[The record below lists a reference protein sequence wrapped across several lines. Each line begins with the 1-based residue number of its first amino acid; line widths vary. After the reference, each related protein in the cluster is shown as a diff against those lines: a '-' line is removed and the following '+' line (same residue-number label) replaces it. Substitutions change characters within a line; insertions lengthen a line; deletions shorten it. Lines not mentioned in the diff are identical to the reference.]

1 MTFST
6 PDQMTY
12 FDARP
17 NENDF
22 NSSPVQ
28 MTLLDGR
35 PNDIFRRPTKL
46 QIFIPVQMI
55 YFDARPNDLFSTER
69 NQASKPKYCE
79 HARSNEIF

>member
-1 MTFST
+1 
-6 PDQMTY
+6 MTY

-17 NENDF
+17 NENDS

-46 QIFIPVQMI
+46 QIFIPDQMI
-55 YFDARPNDLFSTER
+55 YFDARPNDLFSNPRQMT
-69 NQASKPKYCE
+69 YFD
-79 HARSNEIF
+79 ARPNGISLPYTSCFHDDE